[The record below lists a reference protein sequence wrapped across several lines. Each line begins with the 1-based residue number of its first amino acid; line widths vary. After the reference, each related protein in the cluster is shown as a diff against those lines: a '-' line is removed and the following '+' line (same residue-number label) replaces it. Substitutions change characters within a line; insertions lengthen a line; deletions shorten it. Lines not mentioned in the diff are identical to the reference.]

1 MRTSKIFAGSDM
13 NGVSRDSDV
22 DHVGMVIMPPFRM
35 PMWSREMPA
44 ARTSV
49 SSQTIGEVSPAT
61 KVTGVT
67 LWVKATEPD
76 FVKSSGTLIVMEA
89 NDVLG
94 RRPAAC
100 RR

>member
-1 MRTSKIFAGSDM
+1 
-13 NGVSRDSDV
+13 
-22 DHVGMVIMPPFRM
+22 
-35 PMWSREMPA
+35 
-44 ARTSV
+44 V

-89 NDVLG
+89 NDVLALYWATSCSVSKVTG
-94 RRPAAC
+94 PESPVVVGKE
-100 RR
+100 